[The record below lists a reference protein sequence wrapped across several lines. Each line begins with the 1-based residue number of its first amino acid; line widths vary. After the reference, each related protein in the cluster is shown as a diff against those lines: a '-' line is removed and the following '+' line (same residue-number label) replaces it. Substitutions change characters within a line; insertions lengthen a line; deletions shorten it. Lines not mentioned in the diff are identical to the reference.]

1 MNLISYWI
9 QLNRRNTTIIN
20 LVIYEHEFFFFFFVL
35 KFFKIHKSYCIK
47 APNSSK

>member
-20 LVIYEHEFFFFFFVL
+20 LVIYEHEFFFCT
-35 KFFKIHKSYCIK
+35 KIFQDSQIILYQSTKLI
-47 APNSSK
+47 